1 MAHVTGCVLAH
12 SPVYREQV
20 QYILYTSQQCHNMY
34 DVAAVC
40 VAFFGFILFCTIM
53 KMFVGLDAP
62 PAQCL
67 HAKRAHSKFFVQKN
81 VFH

>member
-1 MAHVTGCVLAH
+1 MDDLILCLKKEKHRRGKYVAHVTGCVLAH

-40 VAFFGFILFCTIM
+40 VAFFGFILFCTFM
-53 KMFVGLDAP
+53 KMLT
-62 PAQCL
+62 
-67 HAKRAHSKFFVQKN
+67 KFN
-81 VFH
+81 